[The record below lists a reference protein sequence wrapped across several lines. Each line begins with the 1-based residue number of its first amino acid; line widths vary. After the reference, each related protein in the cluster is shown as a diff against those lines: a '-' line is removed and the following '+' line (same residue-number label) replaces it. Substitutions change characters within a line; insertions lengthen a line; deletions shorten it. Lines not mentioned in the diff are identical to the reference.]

1 MAFSN
6 QPVDTSTL
14 PQLESVA
21 LSPVSPRFAP
31 CRTIGRLAMLFP
43 FLALAVVIPVARE
56 FPVALHLAAL
66 ASTATV
72 IAGLLVLAWLEA
84 RRRAYGVREQDVLYH
99 SGLLFHRT
107 TVLPFIRLQ
116 HVETASNPLERAFG
130 LVRLTCF
137 TAGGSSG
144 DLVIQGLERETAER
158 LREYL
163 LKRIG
168 SHTDVSRSPA

>member
-6 QPVDTSTL
+6 QAVETSML
-14 PQLESVA
+14 PRLESVE
-21 LSPVSPRFAP
+21 LRPISRRFAP
-31 CRTIGRLAMLFP
+31 CRVIGRLTVLFP
-43 FLALAVVIPVARE
+43 LLALAIVLPASQE
-56 FPVALHLAAL
+56 LPGMFHLTALAA
-66 ASTATV
+66 TATV
-72 IAGLLVLAWLEA
+72 VTGLLTLAWLEA
-84 RRRAYGVREQDVLYH
+84 RRRAYGVREQDVIYH

-163 LKRIG
+163 LQRIA
-168 SHTDVSRSPA
+168 SSTDAARSSA